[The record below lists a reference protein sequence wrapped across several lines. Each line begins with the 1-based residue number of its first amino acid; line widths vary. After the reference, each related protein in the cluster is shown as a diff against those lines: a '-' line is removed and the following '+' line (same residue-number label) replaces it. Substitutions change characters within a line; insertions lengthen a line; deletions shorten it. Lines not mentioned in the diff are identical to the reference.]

1 MHTRW
6 LNPQA
11 HSRVT
16 LSKFS
21 RTFYTVVILRLF
33 VKIFKLNED
42 ITLNLKIIKFN
53 NEEFSIS
60 FPKFVKNKLTQQEN
74 RLHHIQ

>member
-1 MHTRW
+1 MRW
-6 LNPQA
+6 LNLQA
-11 HSRVT
+11 HSWVT

-21 RTFYTVVILRLF
+21 RTFYIVVILRLF
-33 VKIFKLNED
+33 VKIFKLNAD

-60 FPKFVKNKLTQQEN
+60 FPKFVKNNLTQ
-74 RLHHIQ
+74 

>member
-1 MHTRW
+1 MIKRH
-6 LNPQA
+6 
-11 HSRVT
+11 
-16 LSKFS
+16 
-21 RTFYTVVILRLF
+21 LR